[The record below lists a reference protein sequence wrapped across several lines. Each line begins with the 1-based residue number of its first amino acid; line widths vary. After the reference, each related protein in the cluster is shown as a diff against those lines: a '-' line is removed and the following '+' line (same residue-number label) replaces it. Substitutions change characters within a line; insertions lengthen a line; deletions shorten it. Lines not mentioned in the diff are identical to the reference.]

1 MSTYQYNKSWVPE
14 GYDSAPRERGSNR
27 EVRHQ
32 QRSLIDRMAD
42 EVASWFGDEK
52 AERRRQ
58 AERQSRQWI

>member
-14 GYDSAPRERGSNR
+14 GYDGAPRERSSSH

-32 QRSLIDRMAD
+32 QRSLLDRMAD

-58 AERQSRQWI
+58 AERQSHEWL